1 MIEQKIQRIID
12 VKDWDLFR
20 GIYNALTFEQ
30 LQQINGVTD
39 LVPPNKW
46 EKDVKMKIKE
56 KP

>member
-30 LQQINGVTD
+30 LQQIND
-39 LVPPNKW
+39 
-46 EKDVKMKIKE
+46 DVYYKI
-56 KP
+56 PVQNQFHFW